1 MQLRQILKKLGKHY
15 KGKSRI
21 RELLERKKYRLEQ
34 REYDVLAYAYIEKL
48 SVENIRNKLNIS
60 ESLYHNILNIALG
73 KLNALLSDS
82 EYRELNEMA

>member
-1 MQLRQILKKLGKHY
+1 MQLRQILKKLGKSY
-15 KGKSRI
+15 KGKAKI

-48 SVENIRNKLNIS
+48 SVENIINKLNIS